1 MHFFRIIIAPSLQEG
16 KLMLPNKF
24 VEKYGEGLPNTLFLK
39 APNGAEWK
47 LTLEKRDD
55 KMWFQKGWREFA
67 KHHSLDHG
75 HLLLFRYQRTS
86 HFQVHIFD
94 GSGLEIEYPLGKV
107 EGKMTSNYQ
116 KNKRPNGEKL
126 EYEFLQ
132 PCMGS
137 RKCVKVDNTM
147 KPKLGCSACASY
159 RQKGQRKT
167 KMTTTEHV
175 TAFDRASYF
184 RPCNPSFLVVIYPSN
199 ARSRG
204 PLNFPSKF
212 CKKHIDLR
220 KNRGDIN
227 LEVLNGRVWHA
238 RYRIRTAETRRRF
251 ELSSGWKTFA
261 EDNNLKVGDVCT
273 FELIPATK
281 LTFQVHIFRVSANSN
296 CSTSQGSIDIF

>member
-1 MHFFRIIIAPSLQEG
+1 
-16 KLMLPNKF
+16 
-24 VEKYGEGLPNTLFLK
+24 
-39 APNGAEWK
+39 
-47 LTLEKRDD
+47 
-55 KMWFQKGWREFA
+55 
-67 KHHSLDHG
+67 
-75 HLLLFRYQRTS
+75 
-86 HFQVHIFD
+86 
-94 GSGLEIEYPLGKV
+94 
-107 EGKMTSNYQ
+107 
-116 KNKRPNGEKL
+116 
-126 EYEFLQ
+126 
-132 PCMGS
+132 
-137 RKCVKVDNTM
+137 
-147 KPKLGCSACASY
+147 
-159 RQKGQRKT
+159 
-167 KMTTTEHV
+167 MTTTEHV

-281 LTFQVHIFRVSANSN
+281 LTFQTLVKYSSLSKTEKRNENRHYYQLVTLKEFQFFCIKLYVGYN
-296 CSTSQGSIDIF
+296 